1 MICTYDELCNDRGVK
16 VIGIGSEGGLIANTI
31 SLCELPYIESIA
43 VNTDQCMNALSDKLT
58 RIAIPDNI
66 EDVFPDEY
74 HTTAMSIKDDIL
86 RETANGKLII
96 LVADLFE
103 TKAAGISVA
112 LAEILAECKIPVIF
126 FAAVSDD
133 SEDAE
138 TALSRL
144 KEVCKNVAV
153 FRDVYEDTE
162 YDILI
167 SSLESA
173 LIRMLQFDGVINID
187 LEDILNFFGGTS
199 EYLISYAEVDEENI
213 KDDISAQLFDI
224 SDAKKVLMLANCSVK
239 SPLEAVSA
247 LQTEVHGLTDNARM
261 LFGLD
266 MWEVLN
272 RKMLVTIFSDINR

>member
-66 EDVFPDEY
+66 EDVFLDEY
-74 HTTAMSIKDDIL
+74 HTTAMSIKDDIP

-224 SDAKKVLMLANCSVK
+224 SDAKKVLMLANCSVE

-247 LQTEVHGLTDNARM
+247 LQTEVHGLTDNAKM